1 MSGNCE
7 RARAWASRDLDGE
20 LSELESAM
28 LHHHMHRCEPCAAFA
43 EGTAHATQLLRQAP
57 LEQIAAR
64 VVIMRHRRRPR
75 VLRAA
80 STLAAAC
87 VVLAMVGVTV
97 SRELRY
103 QSSRDL
109 QRSPI
114 EQRLFTEQ
122 PKLGSTAAARPDDLG
137 IRASADRLPVGQ
149 RNARDDF

>member
-7 RARAWASRDLDGE
+7 RARAWASRELDGE

-28 LHHHMHRCEPCAAFA
+28 LHHHVGRCEPCAVFV
-43 EGTAHATQLLRQAP
+43 EGTSRATQMLRQAP
-57 LEQIAAR
+57 LEQIASR
-64 VVIMRHRRRPR
+64 IVVMRHRRRPS

-103 QSSRDL
+103 QSSPD

-122 PKLGSTAAARPDDLG
+122 PKLGSDATARADDPG
-137 IRASADRLPVGQ
+137 IRVLAGRLPVGQ